1 MAEGIGWTKE
11 GEFYNSRLISNLW
24 AFL

>member
-1 MAEGIGWTKE
+1 MEKGIGWTKE

-24 AFL
+24 AFQ